1 MSFSRNLV
9 AVAVVAGALLSTGTA
24 AHAGAG
30 QLDTRFGIGGFAVI
44 KRAPSLTSIAQRDG
58 YRDSAG
64 RTVIAGFATPFV
76 GTAGV
81 VLRVTASGIADP
93 SFGSNGYVVVPP
105 PPGNTLL
112 YFEAV
117 AAAPDDRIVAAGL
130 ALPDVNGEISARVRV
145 CRFTSNGAADPTF
158 GTDGCTAVALMPG
171 SITDRFHDMRVQP
184 DGRIL
189 IYASSG
195 TLPART
201 VLARLNPDGSPDPCF
216 GDGVACLVGGVV
228 VLPLHVQIVDHGRLA
243 LGGDGRFV
251 FTGRSGGA
259 MLVARML
266 PTGVLDPQ
274 FGVGGVRTFTTGIG
288 SPVAASAA
296 VLADNAVV
304 VVGYRTSAE
313 VERLAVVAKLLSNGT
328 IDPGFGIAG
337 YQVFSYTDVSF
348 NSRAEDV
355 LVQPDGALLVVGTTQ
370 IDQSGDTV
378 DTRDCAVARFR
389 PDGTF
394 DGRFGFDGRNNFNSG
409 SVDDE
414 FIGADVPDECR
425 SIGSHGHRALLIG
438 LTGGLQFGRMM
449 VVAVDLHGIFRDT
462 FE

>member
-1 MSFSRNLV
+1 MSPLRQIV
-9 AVAVVAGALLSTGTA
+9 AVLVVGGAILSSGA
-24 AHAGAG
+24 IAHAEPG
-30 QLDTRFGIGGFAVI
+30 QLAPDYGTGGFAVI
-44 KRAPSLTSIAQRDG
+44 KRAPTLTSIAQRDG

-64 RTVIAGFATPFV
+64 RIVIAGFATPFV
-76 GTAGV
+76 GRAGV

-93 SFGSNGYVVVPP
+93 SFGSNGYVVLPP

-112 YFEAV
+112 HFEAV
-117 AAAPDDRIVAAGL
+117 APAPDDRIVAAGL
-130 ALPDVNGEISARVRV
+130 ALPDVNGEVNARVRV
-145 CRFTSNGAADPTF
+145 CRFTGNGAADPGF
-158 GTDGCTAVALMPG
+158 GTNGCTAVALMPG

-216 GDGVACLVGGVV
+216 GDGVACLIGGVV
-228 VLPLHVQIVDHGRLA
+228 VLPPDVQIVDHGRLA
-243 LGGDGRFV
+243 LGADGRFV

-274 FGVGGVRTFTTGIG
+274 FGVGGVRTFTTGVG
-288 SPVAASAA
+288 SPVAASAV
-296 VLADNAVV
+296 VLADNAVI
-304 VVGYRTSAE
+304 VVGHRASAE
-313 VERLAVVAKLLSNGT
+313 VERFAVIARLLSNGT
-328 IDPGFGIAG
+328 VDAGFGIAG

-355 LVQPDGALLVVGTTQ
+355 LVQPDGALLVVGSTQ
-370 IDQSGDTV
+370 IDQTGDTV
-378 DTRDCAVARFR
+378 DTSDCAIARFR

-414 FIGADVPDECR
+414 FVGADVPDECR
-425 SIGSHGHRALLIG
+425 SIGSDGRRALLIG

-449 VVAVDLHGIFRDT
+449 VVAVDLHGIFRDS